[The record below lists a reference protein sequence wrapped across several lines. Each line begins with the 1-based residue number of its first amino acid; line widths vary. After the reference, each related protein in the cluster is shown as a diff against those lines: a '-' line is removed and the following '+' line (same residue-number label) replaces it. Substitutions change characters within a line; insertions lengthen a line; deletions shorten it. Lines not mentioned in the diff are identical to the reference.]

1 MAIKVGGPWSEDT
14 FTVLLEML
22 SMMNEKLEE
31 LEKRIES
38 LEKDNKS
45 E

>member
-1 MAIKVGGPWSEDT
+1 MAIKVGGPFDEDT
-14 FTVLLEML
+14 FKVLLDML

-31 LEKRIES
+31 LERRIEF

>member
-1 MAIKVGGPWSEDT
+1 MAIQVGGPWDKDSFE
-14 FTVLLEML
+14 VLLSLL